1 MRFVKIISNWWS
13 FHRISRSSARGHR
26 PRPWPRLLHVPEA
39 LYPHFSS
46 ESAHLQWSW
55 GHFHLLT
62 LELGFTPAV
71 TFEATGHYLRS
82 PPSIPWEI
90 LRPVWVPSMSVAVD
104 PIFLIPIQAR
114 GSGFWGPVTGEST
127 PHCRW
132 KFLECVD
139 CCRASPGTAW
149 DHRLRRLRLRRLCL
163 RCDRGQELVS
173 PKPKVGCQECGLVTV
188 S

>member
-39 LYPHFSS
+39 LYPHFSL
-46 ESAHLQWSW
+46 ESAHFQWSW

-82 PPSIPWEI
+82 SPSIPWEI

-104 PIFLIPIQAR
+104 PIFLILIQAQ
-114 GSGFWGPVTGEST
+114 
-127 PHCRW
+127 W
-132 KFLECVD
+132 KWILGTSDWRVNASLSLEVL
-139 CCRASPGTAW
+139 G
-149 DHRLRRLRLRRLCL
+149 
-163 RCDRGQELVS
+163 V
-173 PKPKVGCQECGLVTV
+173 CGLLQGQSRHCVG
-188 S
+188 SSPSPP